1 MDSERACNSLELK
14 NQIIISSVCVIE
26 QTPLACKTYD
36 KSELSLI
43 NVMCTCTKCT
53 GTACPENIMLSLP
66 T

>member
-43 NVMCTCTKCT
+43 NVMCKCT
-53 GTACPENIMLSLP
+53 GTACPENIMMSLP